1 MKTLYLFLKRTLDI
15 ILSGMALLI
24 FSPLFIP
31 LMIILKLTGEG
42 HIFYTQK
49 RVGFKNVE
57 FNLIKFATM
66 LKNSPN
72 IGTGTITTKNDPRVL
87 PMGNLLRK
95 TKINELP
102 QLINILKGDMSIV
115 GPRPQ
120 TMECFN
126 MFPADRRDKIYLSK
140 PGLTGIGSIVFR
152 NEEEIIG
159 KSSKSYDACY
169 REDIMPYKADL
180 ELWYLKEKSLWV
192 DTVIIVL
199 TALEVLL
206 PDTQIYKKIFADLPL
221 VTAVPK

>member
-1 MKTLYLFLKRTLDI
+1 MKSTYYFIKRAADI
-15 ILSGMALLI
+15 ILSGIALLI
-24 FSPLFIP
+24 LSPLFIP

>member
-1 MKTLYLFLKRTLDI
+1 MKPTYYFIKRAADI
-15 ILSGMALLI
+15 ILSGIAMLI
-24 FSPLFIP
+24 LSPLLIP
-31 LMIILKLTGEG
+31 LMIILKFIGEG

-57 FNLIKFATM
+57 FDLIKFATM

-87 PMGNLLRK
+87 PMGNFLRK

-102 QLINILKGDMSIV
+102 QLINIFRGDMSIV

-126 MFPADRRDKIYLSK
+126 MFPADCRDRIYLSK

-159 KSSKSYDACY
+159 NSSKSYEECY

-180 ELWYLKEKSLWV
+180 ELWYLKNKSLWV
-192 DTVIIVL
+192 DASIVFL
-199 TALEVLL
+199 TAFEIVL
-206 PDTQIYKKIFADLPL
+206 PDTDMYKKIFAGLPL
-221 VTAVPK
+221 VKHLQ